1 MFSVLIL
8 GFFFLLLGIGVGVSV
23 FLDIS
28 SGSVY
33 IAGHRGSPS
42 AWYNAEHNPEE
53 FASAIQLS
61 IGFASVSA
69 IIGLVLIA
77 VAVRMAFPKRK
88 QYRWLI

>member
-1 MFSVLIL
+1 MLSVLLL
-8 GFFFLLLGIGVGVSV
+8 GCFFLLLGIGVGVSA

-42 AWYNAEHNPEE
+42 AWYTAKHHPEE

-69 IIGLVLIA
+69 IIGLVLIT

>member
-1 MFSVLIL
+1 MLSVLLL
-8 GFFFLLLGIGVGVSV
+8 GCFFLLLGIGVGVSA

-42 AWYNAEHNPEE
+42 AWYTAQHHPEE
-53 FASAIQLS
+53 FESAIQLS
-61 IGFASVSA
+61 IGFASISA
-69 IIGLVLIA
+69 IIGLVLIT

>member
-28 SGSVY
+28 SCSVY

-42 AWYNAEHNPEE
+42 ALYNAEHNPEE

>member
-1 MFSVLIL
+1 MFSVMIL
-8 GFFFLLLGIGVGVSV
+8 GFFCLLLGIGIGISA

-28 SGSVY
+28 SGSVHIPGY
-33 IAGHRGSPS
+33 RGSPS
-42 AWYNAEHNPEE
+42 AWYSAEHNPEE

-88 QYRWLI
+88 QYRGLI